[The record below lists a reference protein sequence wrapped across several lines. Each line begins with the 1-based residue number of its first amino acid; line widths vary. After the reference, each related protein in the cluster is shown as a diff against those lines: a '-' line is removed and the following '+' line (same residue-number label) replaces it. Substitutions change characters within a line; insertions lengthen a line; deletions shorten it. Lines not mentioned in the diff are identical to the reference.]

1 MAELFMQRRFWKAC
15 YGNATILALHTQV
28 SRCPFSIYMY
38 NLSNPNPDNCLVS
51 LGIIEAKFP
60 SSLLS
65 KREAEQATGFQLP
78 CQPQDRATYMLT
90 RLTM

>member
-38 NLSNPNPDNCLVS
+38 NLSNPNPDNRLVS
-51 LGIIEAKFP
+51 LGITEAKFQQ
-60 SSLLS
+60 S
-65 KREAEQATGFQLP
+65 RQQAFNFPANL
-78 CQPQDRATYMLT
+78 RIVLHIW
-90 RLTM
+90 